1 MTAPEGWLA
10 APYALVH
17 GEDSDGRKDAVE
29 AWKARHV
36 DPEWEDFSLT
46 VCAEGCPWP
55 EVRNALSECAPMGA
69 VRVVVVPQAE
79 NLLEKPKELP
89 AAVRELLVNPLPET
103 RLLLVSR
110 SALSAG
116 PGRILGTK
124 PFSDWAKEGRVLKV
138 GALDEKEAPGFVES
152 AAKAMGLSHEGGVA
166 ARLASR
172 LGGHPGVLRRA
183 LEVLELMS
191 EGRRITAE
199 DVDQATFRMGEQGAF
214 AWSQAWQ
221 RGNLA
226 QALVALRQAVED
238 DPGAAPLMLLGQA
251 RREVERV
258 CRLAEARAA
267 GLKGAELTEALGLT
281 PRQAFL
287 AEGYGRVLDRHGPE
301 GAERLLRLVNQAD
314 LDLKGMALT
323 ASPTALTSLTTSL
336 ARAWTG

>member
-1 MTAPEGWLA
+1 MTAPESWLA

-17 GEDSDGRKDAVE
+17 GEDSDGRGAAVE

-89 AAVRELLVNPLPET
+89 AAVRELLVNPLPDT

-110 SALSAG
+110 VALSAG
-116 PGRILGTK
+116 PGRILGAK

-138 GALDEKEAPGFVES
+138 GVLDEKEAPGFVE
-152 AAKAMGLSHEGGVA
+152 AAARAMGIPLEGGVA

-183 LEVLELMS
+183 LEVLELMG

-214 AWSQAWQ
+214 VWSQAWQ
-221 RGNLA
+221 KGNLA

-267 GLKGAELTEALGLT
+267 GLQGAALTEALGLG

-287 AEGYGRVLDRHGPE
+287 LEGYGRVVDRHGAE
-301 GAERLLRLVNQAD
+301 GAMRLLRLVNQAD
-314 LDLKGMALT
+314 LDLKGVALT
-323 ASPTALTSLTTSL
+323 GCPTALTSLTASL
-336 ARAWTG
+336 ARAWAG